1 MWRICSSCG
10 YRGDEPACPD
20 DGVELEP
27 VRESTGFPGRLWPG
41 QVLRDQYDIS
51 TLVGVGGMGAVYRG
65 RHRITRQDVGI
76 KVLWRDL
83 ASRAAEVRRFTREAR
98 AASILTHPNTV
109 RVYDFGRDEQTDSIF
124 MVMEY
129 LVGQKLSDAQ
139 RTNPRF
145 GPERAVHI
153 VAQVCKS
160 LEEAHS
166 KGIVH
171 RDLKPD
177 NIFLQE
183 VPGERDFVK
192 VLDFG
197 LAKFVSGDVE
207 RDSLTRTGYVVG
219 SPEYMAPEQAIGSD
233 VGPAVDLYACGIIL
247 FELLDGDLPFDAETT
262 AQVLRKH
269 IMEKPPAMRS
279 DPKHPIPAALER
291 VIQHCLS
298 KDPADRPPTAE
309 ALRVLILQA
318 HDRRRRPPSQPIEPL
333 VLAAKPDKVA
343 VGAMPFDTVLAVRPT
358 LPEEEPPV
366 RVSAPGAVAGE
377 VRHPDGTFHRAA
389 AGAQAA
395 ADDTPPTD
403 SPHHHTDRALHKP
416 PQATIRTPAAV
427 TTTTREWP
435 AWLLIASG
443 ALGAACAMAAWRWLF
458 V

>member
-1 MWRICSSCG
+1 MWRICPSCG
-10 YRGDEPACPD
+10 YRGDEPNCPD
-20 DGVELEP
+20 DGVELET
-27 VRESTGFPGRLWPG
+27 VRENTGFPGRLWPG

-51 TLVGVGGMGAVYRG
+51 ALVGVGGMGAVYQG
-65 RHRITRQDVGI
+65 RHRITRQDVAI

-139 RTNPRF
+139 RTSPRF
-145 GPERAVHI
+145 GPERAVHV
-153 VAQVCKS
+153 VAQICKS
-160 LEEAHS
+160 LEEAHR

-219 SPEYMAPEQAIGSD
+219 SPEYMAPEQAIGSE
-233 VGPAVDLYACGIIL
+233 VGPAADLYACGIIL

-269 IMEKPPAMRS
+269 IMERPPAMRP
-279 DPKHPIPAALER
+279 DPKHPIPATLER
-291 VIQHCLS
+291 VIQRCLS

-333 VLAAKPDKVA
+333 VLPAAPPDTTMIPIA
-343 VGAMPFDTVLAVRPT
+343 SLGGDEA
-358 LPEEEPPV
+358 PV
-366 RVSAPGAVAGE
+366 QVSAPGAVAGE
-377 VRHPDGTFHRAA
+377 VLRPDGTFDLVTSDDSAA
-389 AGAQAA
+389 AV
-395 ADDTPPTD
+395 DTPRAD
-403 SPHHHTDRALHKP
+403 SPQHKTDRAVRKP
-416 PQATIRTPAAV
+416 PSPTTRTPAQE
-427 TTTTREWP
+427 TPPSREWP

-443 ALGAACAMAAWRWLF
+443 AVGGACAMALWRWLF
-458 V
+458 I